1 MALNGW
7 PAYSLSGHRV
17 PAMRFPLAA
26 SQTFVAG
33 NLVVLD
39 ASGDVAECGAD
50 PTEILGMAAE
60 NAADV
65 VESGYVMVYVATD
78 DAIFALQPSAG
89 TITEAAIGEDYG
101 VVLSDSVW
109 MLDLTDTSNVSM
121 FVVDIDIS
129 RNLAFC
135 KVLSTVRTLG

>member
-7 PAYSLSGHRV
+7 PAKSLSGSRV
-17 PAMRFPLAA
+17 APVRFPIA
-26 SQTFVAG
+26 SGETFVYG

-39 ASGDVAECGAD
+39 ASGDVTECGAD
-50 PTEILGMAAE
+50 PSEILGWAAE

-65 VESGYVMVYVATD
+65 VESGYVMVYVATN
-78 DAIFALQPSAG
+78 DAIFAMQPSAG

-101 VVLSDSVW
+101 VVLASSVW
-109 MLDLTDTSNVSM
+109 LLDLTETSTVSM
-121 FVVDIDIS
+121 LVMSVDIS

-135 KVLSTVRTLG
+135 KVLQSVRTFD